1 MSGSHKK
8 LTFSDYFS
16 FFRTR
21 NGDELTYDQLVQV
34 LYIHGFVKTRAHKH
48 EVMEALASFD
58 LMDPTRSMTH
68 NGGSPLLGGG
78 QVAAPSLKQI
88 GRDID
93 EIGWEECPIGSIE
106 TVQPAQLAAEALI
119 VSPSNSASLTQVT
132 AEK

>member
-1 MSGSHKK
+1 MK
-8 LTFSDYFS
+8 
-16 FFRTR
+16 
-21 NGDELTYDQLVQV
+21 Q
-34 LYIHGFVKTRAHKH
+34 H

-88 GRDID
+88 RRDID

-106 TVQPAQLAAEALI
+106 TVQPVQLAAEALI